1 MEREEIL
8 KSLRDLKS
16 QLPIDGLDEVTIS
29 EQAKRFDQARRVTE
43 RAERRISELEEKLKN
58 DENYRT
64 GRVALYDNS
73 VEQNKVDLEDMI
85 ARSDR
90 LAADIIGIDRR
101 LEQERKNRE
110 LAEQYN
116 DQALLATLDSNI
128 QRLERRAAKRNS
140 DLEELNANIHELEE
154 AIKEQEE
161 ATTGSATVD
170 IEALKDADR
179 AEITRLN
186 TEIKNAS
193 TESMLAE
200 YNFATSL
207 NDLITDVERGNI
219 SEEVVM
225 AKLEEYR
232 DRLPK
237 QFLLRDA
244 AARSE
249 ERIQLE
255 DALAKYEPRLAELE
269 EKLSNEDNYRG
280 VLGARLTEI
289 KESKQND
296 LDSYTDEIKAN
307 GARIAEIN
315 NEVRKLEAANISAQ
329 RIIDQRQKEMDGLS
343 SQNHPMRK
351 HLRAEIERKS
361 QEITRNMT
369 TMHTLRSEKGMLSGN
384 IDRLRELTKP
394 LKAEIEKINK
404 EIAEDA
410 KKINKS
416 QQRLD
421 RIERDELVAGIA
433 ATKSR
438 LAFIEFNVSETIDHI
453 VGDLDASIKAKKE
466 AEKKE
471 AEAKA
476 KEETP
481 VTPVAPVVE
490 PEEKDKTAV
499 PFVLGTGATPLNGVV
514 NQDKDGRNFIVIF
527 GPDGKELLKVEIPKN
542 ILVPAAEEKDKEEE
556 TTVAP
561 VAPVVEPEK
570 DKDKTVVPVVAFE
583 PASDELKND
592 AEKKGVIVAL
602 KDLGKKMKEKG
613 KEALEWVKKHKK
625 QIAAGGLVVAGLLV
639 GLKGCDANTRNI
651 SDAPTTGI
659 VDEVEMPTFNFDDL
673 EEEKNNTNTET
684 PTKTDQTTPDKTPTT
699 PSTPSNTDPTPVT
712 PDPTP
717 VTPDPTP
724 VTPDPTPVTPDPTPV
739 TPDPTPV
746 TPDPTPVTPDPTPV
760 TPDPTPVTPDPTPV
774 TPDPTP
780 VTPDLSEIILNPG
793 ESIING
799 SGEYVYNDNGNID
812 ANYGDSIIDAEKNG
826 NQVNVTVDKNNPN
839 GNPSSSE
846 NKLDSGI
853 SEDDVKDFYESLG
866 ISYDDVNK
874 TPEESKDSKVNEND
888 ELIKE
893 EFVPVGH
900 AGTEPIYELPVEPP
914 APVEVQSE
922 NSMDSSISLDDANA
936 FYEALGLTPPEEVN
950 ENTTGGRTR

>member
-471 AEAKA
+471 AEEKA
-476 KEETP
+476 KEET
-481 VTPVAPVVE
+481 TAAPVAPVVE
-490 PEEKDKTAV
+490 PEDKDKTAV

-542 ILVPAAEEKDKEEE
+542 ILVPAAEEKDKEE

-699 PSTPSNTDPTPVT
+699 PSTPSNT
-712 PDPTP
+712 
-717 VTPDPTP
+717 
-724 VTPDPTPVTPDPTPV
+724 
-739 TPDPTPV
+739 DPTPV

>member
-1 MEREEIL
+1 MNYYDERYYL
-8 KSLRDLKS
+8 NNDKNSFA
-16 QLPIDGLDEVTIS
+16 IDAIES
-29 EQAKRFDQARRVTE
+29 ERV
-43 RAERRISELEEKLKN
+43 
-58 DENYRT
+58 
-64 GRVALYDNS
+64 
-73 VEQNKVDLEDMI
+73 
-85 ARSDR
+85 
-90 LAADIIGIDRR
+90 
-101 LEQERKNRE
+101 
-110 LAEQYN
+110 
-116 DQALLATLDSNI
+116 
-128 QRLERRAAKRNS
+128 
-140 DLEELNANIHELEE
+140 
-154 AIKEQEE
+154 
-161 ATTGSATVD
+161 
-170 IEALKDADR
+170 
-179 AEITRLN
+179 
-186 TEIKNAS
+186 
-193 TESMLAE
+193 
-200 YNFATSL
+200 
-207 NDLITDVERGNI
+207 
-219 SEEVVM
+219 
-225 AKLEEYR
+225 
-232 DRLPK
+232 
-237 QFLLRDA
+237 
-244 AARSE
+244 
-249 ERIQLE
+249 
-255 DALAKYEPRLAELE
+255 
-269 EKLSNEDNYRG
+269 
-280 VLGARLTEI
+280 
-289 KESKQND
+289 
-296 LDSYTDEIKAN
+296 
-307 GARIAEIN
+307 
-315 NEVRKLEAANISAQ
+315 
-329 RIIDQRQKEMDGLS
+329 
-343 SQNHPMRK
+343 
-351 HLRAEIERKS
+351 
-361 QEITRNMT
+361 
-369 TMHTLRSEKGMLSGN
+369 
-384 IDRLRELTKP
+384 
-394 LKAEIEKINK
+394 
-404 EIAEDA
+404 
-410 KKINKS
+410 
-416 QQRLD
+416 
-421 RIERDELVAGIA
+421 
-433 ATKSR
+433 
-438 LAFIEFNVSETIDHI
+438 FIEET
-453 VGDLDASIKAKKE
+453 
-466 AEKKE
+466 
-471 AEAKA
+471 
-476 KEETP
+476 
-481 VTPVAPVVE
+481 
-490 PEEKDKTAV
+490 
-499 PFVLGTGATPLNGVV
+499 
-514 NQDKDGRNFIVIF
+514 
-527 GPDGKELLKVEIPKN
+527 
-542 ILVPAAEEKDKEEE
+542 KEEE
-556 TTVAP
+556 KEEKTIVVP

-583 PASDELKND
+583 PASNELKND

-602 KDLGKKMKEKG
+602 KDLGKKMREKG

-684 PTKTDQTTPDKTPTT
+684 PTKTDKTTPDKTPTT

-812 ANYGDSIIDAEKNG
+812 ANYGDSIINTKKNG

-900 AGTEPIYELPVEPP
+900 AGSEPIYELPVEPP

>member
-101 LEQERKNRE
+101 LEQERKNRT

-280 VLGARLTEI
+280 VLGTRLTEI

-329 RIIDQRQKEMDGLS
+329 RIIEQRQKEMDGLP

-351 HLRAEIERKS
+351 HLRAEIERKN

-394 LKAEIEKINK
+394 LKTEIEKINK

-471 AEAKA
+471 AEEKA

-490 PEEKDKTAV
+490 PKEKDKTAV

-542 ILVPAAEEKDKEEE
+542 ILVPAAEETKEEE
-556 TTVAP
+556 KEEKTTVVP

-583 PASDELKND
+583 PASNELKND

-602 KDLGKKMKEKG
+602 KDLGKKMREKG

-684 PTKTDQTTPDKTPTT
+684 PTKTDKTTPDKTPTT
-699 PSTPSNTDPTPVT
+699 PSTPSNT
-712 PDPTP
+712 
-717 VTPDPTP
+717 
-724 VTPDPTPVTPDPTPV
+724 
-739 TPDPTPV
+739 DPTPV

-900 AGTEPIYELPVEPP
+900 AGSEPIYELPVEPP

>member
-490 PEEKDKTAV
+490 PE
-499 PFVLGTGATPLNGVV
+499 
-514 NQDKDGRNFIVIF
+514 
-527 GPDGKELLKVEIPKN
+527 
-542 ILVPAAEEKDKEEE
+542 
-556 TTVAP
+556 
-561 VAPVVEPEK
+561 K

-712 PDPTP
+712 PN
-717 VTPDPTP
+717 
-724 VTPDPTPVTPDPTPV
+724 
-739 TPDPTPV
+739 
-746 TPDPTPVTPDPTPV
+746 
-760 TPDPTPVTPDPTPV
+760 PTPVTPDPTPV

>member
-43 RAERRISELEEKLKN
+43 RAERRISELEEKLSN

-471 AEAKA
+471 AEEKA
-476 KEETP
+476 KEET
-481 VTPVAPVVE
+481 TAAPVAPVVE
-490 PEEKDKTAV
+490 PEDKDKTAV

-542 ILVPAAEEKDKEEE
+542 ILVPAAEEKDKEE

-699 PSTPSNTDPTPVT
+699 PSTPSNT
-712 PDPTP
+712 
-717 VTPDPTP
+717 
-724 VTPDPTPVTPDPTPV
+724 
-739 TPDPTPV
+739 DPTPV

>member
-29 EQAKRFDQARRVTE
+29 EQAKRFDQARRITE

-471 AEAKA
+471 AEEKA
-476 KEETP
+476 KEET
-481 VTPVAPVVE
+481 TAAPVAPVVE
-490 PEEKDKTAV
+490 PEDKDKTAV

-542 ILVPAAEEKDKEEE
+542 ILVPAAEEKDKEE

-699 PSTPSNTDPTPVT
+699 PSTPSNT
-712 PDPTP
+712 
-717 VTPDPTP
+717 
-724 VTPDPTPVTPDPTPV
+724 DPTPV

>member
-29 EQAKRFDQARRVTE
+29 EQAKRFDQARRITE

-369 TMHTLRSEKGMLSGN
+369 TMHTLRSEKDMLSGN

-471 AEAKA
+471 AEEKA
-476 KEETP
+476 KEET
-481 VTPVAPVVE
+481 
-490 PEEKDKTAV
+490 TA
-499 PFVLGTGATPLNGVV
+499 
-514 NQDKDGRNFIVIF
+514 
-527 GPDGKELLKVEIPKN
+527 
-542 ILVPAAEEKDKEEE
+542 
-556 TTVAP
+556 AP

-570 DKDKTVVPVVAFE
+570 NKDKTVVPVVAFE

-746 TPDPTPVTPDPTPV
+746 TPDPTPVTPD
-760 TPDPTPVTPDPTPV
+760 
-774 TPDPTP
+774 
-780 VTPDLSEIILNPG
+780 LSEIILNPG

-900 AGTEPIYELPVEPP
+900 AGTEPLYALPVEQP

>member
-29 EQAKRFDQARRVTE
+29 EQAKRFDQARRITE

-471 AEAKA
+471 AEEKA
-476 KEETP
+476 KEET
-481 VTPVAPVVE
+481 TAAPVAPVVE
-490 PEEKDKTAV
+490 PEDKDKTAV

-542 ILVPAAEEKDKEEE
+542 ILVPAAEETKEE

-699 PSTPSNTDPTPVT
+699 PSTPSNT
-712 PDPTP
+712 
-717 VTPDPTP
+717 
-724 VTPDPTPVTPDPTPV
+724 DPTPVTPDPTPV

>member
-101 LEQERKNRE
+101 LEQERKNRT

-471 AEAKA
+471 AEEKA

-542 ILVPAAEEKDKEEE
+542 ILVPAAEETKEEE
-556 TTVAP
+556 KEEKTTVVP

-583 PASDELKND
+583 PASNELKND

-602 KDLGKKMKEKG
+602 KDLGKKMREKG

-684 PTKTDQTTPDKTPTT
+684 PTKTDKTTPDKTPTT

-760 TPDPTPVTPDPTPV
+760 TPDPA
-774 TPDPTP
+774 P

-839 GNPSSSE
+839 GNPSSSD

-900 AGTEPIYELPVEPP
+900 AGSEPIYELPVEPP

>member
-29 EQAKRFDQARRVTE
+29 EQAKRFDQARRITE

-471 AEAKA
+471 AEEKA

-490 PEEKDKTAV
+490 PEDKDKTAV

-527 GPDGKELLKVEIPKN
+527 GPDGKELLRVEIPKN
-542 ILVPAAEEKDKEEE
+542 ILVPAAEEKDKEE

-699 PSTPSNTDPTPVT
+699 PSTPSNT
-712 PDPTP
+712 
-717 VTPDPTP
+717 
-724 VTPDPTPVTPDPTPV
+724 DPTPV

-936 FYEALGLTPPEEVN
+936 FYEALGLTPPEEVD

>member
-1 MEREEIL
+1 
-8 KSLRDLKS
+8 
-16 QLPIDGLDEVTIS
+16 
-29 EQAKRFDQARRVTE
+29 
-43 RAERRISELEEKLKN
+43 
-58 DENYRT
+58 
-64 GRVALYDNS
+64 
-73 VEQNKVDLEDMI
+73 
-85 ARSDR
+85 
-90 LAADIIGIDRR
+90 
-101 LEQERKNRE
+101 
-110 LAEQYN
+110 
-116 DQALLATLDSNI
+116 
-128 QRLERRAAKRNS
+128 
-140 DLEELNANIHELEE
+140 
-154 AIKEQEE
+154 
-161 ATTGSATVD
+161 
-170 IEALKDADR
+170 
-179 AEITRLN
+179 
-186 TEIKNAS
+186 
-193 TESMLAE
+193 
-200 YNFATSL
+200 
-207 NDLITDVERGNI
+207 
-219 SEEVVM
+219 
-225 AKLEEYR
+225 
-232 DRLPK
+232 
-237 QFLLRDA
+237 
-244 AARSE
+244 
-249 ERIQLE
+249 
-255 DALAKYEPRLAELE
+255 
-269 EKLSNEDNYRG
+269 
-280 VLGARLTEI
+280 
-289 KESKQND
+289 
-296 LDSYTDEIKAN
+296 
-307 GARIAEIN
+307 
-315 NEVRKLEAANISAQ
+315 
-329 RIIDQRQKEMDGLS
+329 
-343 SQNHPMRK
+343 
-351 HLRAEIERKS
+351 
-361 QEITRNMT
+361 
-369 TMHTLRSEKGMLSGN
+369 MLSGN

-471 AEAKA
+471 AEEKA

-542 ILVPAAEEKDKEEE
+542 ILVPAAEEKDKEE

-699 PSTPSNTDPTPVT
+699 PSTPSNT
-712 PDPTP
+712 
-717 VTPDPTP
+717 
-724 VTPDPTPVTPDPTPV
+724 DPTPVTPDPTPV

>member
-255 DALAKYEPRLAELE
+255 YALAKYEPRLAELE

-471 AEAKA
+471 AEEKA
-476 KEETP
+476 KEET
-481 VTPVAPVVE
+481 TAAPVAPVVE
-490 PEEKDKTAV
+490 PEEKEDDKKAV

-542 ILVPAAEEKDKEEE
+542 ILVPAAEEKDKEE

-651 SDAPTTGI
+651 SDAPTTSI

-699 PSTPSNTDPTPVT
+699 PSTPSNT
-712 PDPTP
+712 
-717 VTPDPTP
+717 
-724 VTPDPTPVTPDPTPV
+724 DPTPV

>member
-29 EQAKRFDQARRVTE
+29 EQAKRFDQARRITE

-471 AEAKA
+471 AEEKA
-476 KEETP
+476 KEET
-481 VTPVAPVVE
+481 TAAPVAPVVE
-490 PEEKDKTAV
+490 PEDKDKTAV

-542 ILVPAAEEKDKEEE
+542 ILVPAAEEKDKEE

-699 PSTPSNTDPTPVT
+699 PSTSSNT
-712 PDPTP
+712 
-717 VTPDPTP
+717 
-724 VTPDPTPVTPDPTPV
+724 
-739 TPDPTPV
+739 
-746 TPDPTPVTPDPTPV
+746 DPTPVTPDPTPV

>member
-29 EQAKRFDQARRVTE
+29 EQAKRFDQARRITE

-471 AEAKA
+471 AEEKA
-476 KEETP
+476 KEET
-481 VTPVAPVVE
+481 TAAPVAPVVE

-542 ILVPAAEEKDKEEE
+542 ILVPAAEETKEE

-561 VAPVVEPEK
+561 VAPVVEPEE
-570 DKDKTVVPVVAFE
+570 KDKTVVPVVAFE

-684 PTKTDQTTPDKTPTT
+684 PTKTDQTTPDKTPTP

-724 VTPDPTPVTPDPTPV
+724 VTPDPTPVTPDPTPI
-739 TPDPTPV
+739 
-746 TPDPTPVTPDPTPV
+746 TPDPTPV

-900 AGTEPIYELPVEPP
+900 AGSEPIYELPVEPP

-922 NSMDSSISLDDANA
+922 NSMDSSISLDDANS

>member
-542 ILVPAAEEKDKEEE
+542 ILVPAAEEKDKEE

-699 PSTPSNTDPTPVT
+699 PSTPSNT
-712 PDPTP
+712 
-717 VTPDPTP
+717 
-724 VTPDPTPVTPDPTPV
+724 
-739 TPDPTPV
+739 DPTPV

>member
-490 PEEKDKTAV
+490 PEDKDKKAV

-542 ILVPAAEEKDKEEE
+542 ILVPAAEEKDKEE

-699 PSTPSNTDPTPVT
+699 PSTPSNT
-712 PDPTP
+712 
-717 VTPDPTP
+717 
-724 VTPDPTPVTPDPTPV
+724 DPTPVTPDPTPV

>member
-471 AEAKA
+471 AEEKA

-490 PEEKDKTAV
+490 SEDKDKTAV

-542 ILVPAAEEKDKEEE
+542 ILVPAAEEKDKEE

-699 PSTPSNTDPTPVT
+699 PSTPSNT
-712 PDPTP
+712 
-717 VTPDPTP
+717 
-724 VTPDPTPVTPDPTPV
+724 DPTPVTPDPTPV

>member
-29 EQAKRFDQARRVTE
+29 EQAKRFDQARRITE

-471 AEAKA
+471 AEEKA
-476 KEETP
+476 KEET
-481 VTPVAPVVE
+481 TAAPVAPVVE
-490 PEEKDKTAV
+490 PEDKDKKAV

-542 ILVPAAEEKDKEEE
+542 ILVPAAEETKEE

-561 VAPVVEPEK
+561 VAPVVEPEE
-570 DKDKTVVPVVAFE
+570 KDKTVVPVVAFE

-699 PSTPSNTDPTPVT
+699 PSTPSNT
-712 PDPTP
+712 
-717 VTPDPTP
+717 DPTP

-922 NSMDSSISLDDANA
+922 NSMDSSISLDDANS

>member
-29 EQAKRFDQARRVTE
+29 EQAKRFDQARRITE

-471 AEAKA
+471 AEEKA
-476 KEETP
+476 KEET
-481 VTPVAPVVE
+481 TAAPVAPVVE
-490 PEEKDKTAV
+490 PEDKDKTAV

-542 ILVPAAEEKDKEEE
+542 ILVPAAEETKEE

-699 PSTPSNTDPTPVT
+699 PSTPSNT
-712 PDPTP
+712 
-717 VTPDPTP
+717 
-724 VTPDPTPVTPDPTPV
+724 DPTPV

>member
-29 EQAKRFDQARRVTE
+29 EQAKRFDQARRITE

-542 ILVPAAEEKDKEEE
+542 ILVPAAEEKDKEE

-699 PSTPSNTDPTPVT
+699 PSTPSNTDPTPVI
-712 PDPTP
+712 
-717 VTPDPTP
+717 
-724 VTPDPTPVTPDPTPV
+724 
-739 TPDPTPV
+739 PDPTPV

>member
-490 PEEKDKTAV
+490 PEDKDKTAV

-542 ILVPAAEEKDKEEE
+542 ILVPAAEEKDKEE

-684 PTKTDQTTPDKTPTT
+684 PTKTDKTTPDKTPTT
-699 PSTPSNTDPTPVT
+699 PSTPSNT
-712 PDPTP
+712 
-717 VTPDPTP
+717 
-724 VTPDPTPVTPDPTPV
+724 DPTPV

>member
-471 AEAKA
+471 AEEKA

-490 PEEKDKTAV
+490 PE
-499 PFVLGTGATPLNGVV
+499 
-514 NQDKDGRNFIVIF
+514 
-527 GPDGKELLKVEIPKN
+527 
-542 ILVPAAEEKDKEEE
+542 
-556 TTVAP
+556 
-561 VAPVVEPEK
+561 

>member
-542 ILVPAAEEKDKEEE
+542 ILVPAAEEKDKEE

-760 TPDPTPVTPDPTPV
+760 TPD
-774 TPDPTP
+774 
-780 VTPDLSEIILNPG
+780 LSEIILNPG

-900 AGTEPIYELPVEPP
+900 AGSEPIYELPVEPP

-922 NSMDSSISLDDANA
+922 NSMDSSISLDDANS

>member
-29 EQAKRFDQARRVTE
+29 EQAKRFDQARRITE

-471 AEAKA
+471 AEEKDK
-476 KEETP
+476 KEATAA
-481 VTPVAPVVE
+481 PVAPVVE
-490 PEEKDKTAV
+490 PEDKDKTAV

-542 ILVPAAEEKDKEEE
+542 ILVPAAEETKEE

-699 PSTPSNTDPTPVT
+699 PSTPSNT
-712 PDPTP
+712 
-717 VTPDPTP
+717 
-724 VTPDPTPVTPDPTPV
+724 
-739 TPDPTPV
+739 DPTPV

>member
-29 EQAKRFDQARRVTE
+29 EQAKRFDQARRITE

-471 AEAKA
+471 AEEKA
-476 KEETP
+476 KEET
-481 VTPVAPVVE
+481 TAAPVAPVVE
-490 PEEKDKTAV
+490 PEDKDKTAV

-542 ILVPAAEEKDKEEE
+542 ILVPAAEEKDKEE

-699 PSTPSNTDPTPVT
+699 PSTPSNT
-712 PDPTP
+712 
-717 VTPDPTP
+717 
-724 VTPDPTPVTPDPTPV
+724 DPTPVTPDPTPV

>member
-29 EQAKRFDQARRVTE
+29 EQAKRFDQARRITE

-471 AEAKA
+471 AEEKA

-542 ILVPAAEEKDKEEE
+542 ILVPAAEEKDKEE

-699 PSTPSNTDPTPVT
+699 PSTPSNT
-712 PDPTP
+712 
-717 VTPDPTP
+717 
-724 VTPDPTPVTPDPTPV
+724 DPTPVTPDPTPV

>member
-29 EQAKRFDQARRVTE
+29 EQAKRFDQARRITE

-471 AEAKA
+471 AEEKA

-490 PEEKDKTAV
+490 PEDKDKTAV

-542 ILVPAAEEKDKEEE
+542 ILVPAAEEKDKEE

-699 PSTPSNTDPTPVT
+699 PSTPSNT
-712 PDPTP
+712 
-717 VTPDPTP
+717 
-724 VTPDPTPVTPDPTPV
+724 DPTPV

>member
-29 EQAKRFDQARRVTE
+29 EQAKRFDQARRITE

-471 AEAKA
+471 AEEKA
-476 KEETP
+476 KEET
-481 VTPVAPVVE
+481 TAAPVAPVVE

-542 ILVPAAEEKDKEEE
+542 ILVPAAEEKDKEE

-712 PDPTP
+712 PDLTP
-717 VTPDPTP
+717 A
-724 VTPDPTPVTPDPTPV
+724 
-739 TPDPTPV
+739 
-746 TPDPTPVTPDPTPV
+746 
-760 TPDPTPVTPDPTPV
+760 TPDPTPV

>member
-29 EQAKRFDQARRVTE
+29 EQAKRFDQARRITE

-471 AEAKA
+471 AEEKA
-476 KEETP
+476 KEET
-481 VTPVAPVVE
+481 TAAPVAPVVE
-490 PEEKDKTAV
+490 PEDKDKTAV

-542 ILVPAAEEKDKEEE
+542 ILVPAAEETKEE

-699 PSTPSNTDPTPVT
+699 PSTPSNT
-712 PDPTP
+712 
-717 VTPDPTP
+717 
-724 VTPDPTPVTPDPTPV
+724 
-739 TPDPTPV
+739 
-746 TPDPTPVTPDPTPV
+746 DPTPVTPDPTPV

>member
-29 EQAKRFDQARRVTE
+29 EQAKRFDQARRITE

-471 AEAKA
+471 AEEKA

-542 ILVPAAEEKDKEEE
+542 ILVPAAEEKDKEE

-699 PSTPSNTDPTPVT
+699 PSTPSNT
-712 PDPTP
+712 
-717 VTPDPTP
+717 
-724 VTPDPTPVTPDPTPV
+724 DPTPV

>member
-29 EQAKRFDQARRVTE
+29 EQAKRFDQARRITE

-471 AEAKA
+471 AEEKA

-542 ILVPAAEEKDKEEE
+542 ILVPAAEEKDKEE

-699 PSTPSNTDPTPVT
+699 PSTPSNT
-712 PDPTP
+712 
-717 VTPDPTP
+717 
-724 VTPDPTPVTPDPTPV
+724 
-739 TPDPTPV
+739 DPTPV

>member
-471 AEAKA
+471 AEEKD
-476 KEETP
+476 KEET
-481 VTPVAPVVE
+481 TAAPVAPVVE
-490 PEEKDKTAV
+490 SEDKDKTAV

-542 ILVPAAEEKDKEEE
+542 ILVPAAEETKEE

-561 VAPVVEPEK
+561 VAPVVEPEE
-570 DKDKTVVPVVAFE
+570 KDKTVVPVVAFE

-699 PSTPSNTDPTPVT
+699 PSTPSNT
-712 PDPTP
+712 
-717 VTPDPTP
+717 
-724 VTPDPTPVTPDPTPV
+724 
-739 TPDPTPV
+739 
-746 TPDPTPVTPDPTPV
+746 DPTPV

>member
-471 AEAKA
+471 AEEKA

-542 ILVPAAEEKDKEEE
+542 ILVPAAE
-556 TTVAP
+556 
-561 VAPVVEPEK
+561 EK

-699 PSTPSNTDPTPVT
+699 PSTPSNT
-712 PDPTP
+712 
-717 VTPDPTP
+717 
-724 VTPDPTPVTPDPTPV
+724 
-739 TPDPTPV
+739 DPTPV

>member
-29 EQAKRFDQARRVTE
+29 EQAKRFDQARRITE

-471 AEAKA
+471 AEEKA

-542 ILVPAAEEKDKEEE
+542 ILVPAAEETKEE

-699 PSTPSNTDPTPVT
+699 PSTPSNT
-712 PDPTP
+712 
-717 VTPDPTP
+717 
-724 VTPDPTPVTPDPTPV
+724 
-739 TPDPTPV
+739 
-746 TPDPTPVTPDPTPV
+746 DPTPVTPDPTPV

>member
-29 EQAKRFDQARRVTE
+29 EQAKRFDQARRITE

-471 AEAKA
+471 AEEKA

-490 PEEKDKTAV
+490 PEEEDKTAV

-542 ILVPAAEEKDKEEE
+542 ILVPAAEEKDKEE

-699 PSTPSNTDPTPVT
+699 PSTPSNT
-712 PDPTP
+712 
-717 VTPDPTP
+717 
-724 VTPDPTPVTPDPTPV
+724 DPTPV

>member
-116 DQALLATLDSNI
+116 DQALLTTLDSNI

-329 RIIDQRQKEMDGLS
+329 RIIEQRQKEMDGLP

-351 HLRAEIERKS
+351 HLRAEIERKN

-394 LKAEIEKINK
+394 LKTEIEKINK

-471 AEAKA
+471 AEEKA

-542 ILVPAAEEKDKEEE
+542 ILVPAAEETKEEE
-556 TTVAP
+556 KEEKTTVVP

-570 DKDKTVVPVVAFE
+570 DKGKTVVPVVAFE
-583 PASDELKND
+583 PASNELKND

-602 KDLGKKMKEKG
+602 KDLGKKMREKG

-684 PTKTDQTTPDKTPTT
+684 PTKTDKTTPDKTPTT
-699 PSTPSNTDPTPVT
+699 PSTPSNT
-712 PDPTP
+712 
-717 VTPDPTP
+717 
-724 VTPDPTPVTPDPTPV
+724 
-739 TPDPTPV
+739 DPTPV

-900 AGTEPIYELPVEPP
+900 AGSEPIYELPVEPP

-922 NSMDSSISLDDANA
+922 NSMDSSISLDDANN
-936 FYEALGLTPPEEVN
+936 FYAALGLTPPEEVN

>member
-140 DLEELNANIHELEE
+140 ELEELNANIHELEE

-471 AEAKA
+471 AEEKA
-476 KEETP
+476 KEET
-481 VTPVAPVVE
+481 TAAPVAPVVE
-490 PEEKDKTAV
+490 PEDKDKTAV

-527 GPDGKELLKVEIPKN
+527 GPDGKELLRVEIPKN
-542 ILVPAAEEKDKEEE
+542 ILVPAAEEKDKEE

-699 PSTPSNTDPTPVT
+699 PSTPSNT
-712 PDPTP
+712 
-717 VTPDPTP
+717 
-724 VTPDPTPVTPDPTPV
+724 
-739 TPDPTPV
+739 DPTPV